1 MKLRMLK
8 EKDAPLMLEWMHDI
22 SVVEDLKA
30 DFPHKTT
37 GDCEEF
43 IKNSAETG
51 KNLHMAVV
59 DDDDTYMGTVS
70 LKHIGEGMAEFGIVV
85 RKSAMGKGYAHYA
98 MNEIIRIGFER
109 LELKMIYWC
118 VSPENLRAVRFY
130 DKNSYHRMNS
140 APEAASSYYSE
151 EELQRYIWYDV
162 SVKEQQC

>member
-30 DFPHKTT
+30 DFLHKTI

-43 IKNSAETG
+43 IKNSAENG
-51 KNLHMAVV
+51 QNLHMAVV
-59 DDDDTYMGTVS
+59 DDSDTYMGTAS

-98 MNEIIRIGFER
+98 MNEIIRIGFDR
-109 LELKMIYWC
+109 LKLKMIYWC

-130 DKNSYHRMNS
+130 DKNGYHRMNS
-140 APEAASSYYSE
+140 APEAASPYYSE